1 MKNSSLCPM
10 NVEKEKTNQGYKDV
24 FMNATWCEESKA
36 NIYATVR
43 LKDQEIKECIV
54 DTAVNAMKGI

>member
-1 MKNSSLCPM
+1 M